1 MKIFYD
7 RLSKEEKK
15 ELKKSIKGSK
25 FGSLYKKINYYL
37 VLCYGCIFLII
48 VDIYFRFY
56 FSGKTLDYIVDAII
70 MLAVFMFYYKL
81 LKVKET
87 TLNKYALEEKKKKK

>member
-7 RLSKEEKK
+7 RLSKEDKK
-15 ELKKSIKGSK
+15 ELKKNIKGSK

-37 VLCYGCIFLII
+37 VLCYGCFFLII

>member
-1 MKIFYD
+1 MKIYYD

-15 ELKKSIKGSK
+15 ALRKKIKNSK

-37 VLCYGCIFLII
+37 FLSYGCFFLII

-56 FSGKTLDYIVDAII
+56 FNGKTIDYIVDAII
-70 MLAVFMFYYKL
+70 MLTVFIFYYKL
-81 LKVKET
+81 LKLKET
-87 TLNKYALEEKKKKK
+87 TLNKYALEEKKKTK

>member
-37 VLCYGCIFLII
+37 VLCYGCFFLII
-48 VDIYFRFY
+48 VDIYF
-56 FSGKTLDYIVDAII
+56 
-70 MLAVFMFYYKL
+70 
-81 LKVKET
+81 
-87 TLNKYALEEKKKKK
+87 